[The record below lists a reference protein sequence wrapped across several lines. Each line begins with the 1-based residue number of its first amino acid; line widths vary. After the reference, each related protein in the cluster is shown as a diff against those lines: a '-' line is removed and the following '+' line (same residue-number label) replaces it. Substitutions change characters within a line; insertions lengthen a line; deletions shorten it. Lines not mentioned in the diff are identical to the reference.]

1 MTLFWMITAG
11 MILATLALLAPT
23 LLRKL
28 PARSDT
34 TEQLNVAIARERLAE
49 LVKQRDASELSD
61 EEFAQARRDLELAL
75 AEDLGETA
83 TAEPARTEPQGRPQ
97 ARWALPASA
106 LVILAITV
114 PVYVQI
120 GNPGLIDPSSSDTQV
135 AEGHSGSGETP
146 PIDEL
151 VEQLRARLEAK
162 PSDVEDWYLLGRTYM
177 SLRQYADAVYA
188 FEHAVE
194 LAPNELSALLPLVD
208 ALVRRDNGQLSARTV
223 ELLERVRSIN
233 PDSITALWLLGKAA
247 ADNGDL
253 SQALAHWQRAYPLLG
268 EQPEMQKEL
277 AGLIRRAGG
286 EPPETVD
293 DLPSIMA
300 TAPVA
305 ARSAPPTTGAAP
317 AAAAEDA
324 AIVVEVALTP
334 ALMEQV
340 TETDTVFVLARAE
353 SGPSMP
359 LAVARHQAGELPL
372 RITLTDAMAMMPALK
387 LSSFDRVTISAKV
400 SKSGQPR
407 TQPGDMLAGDRLVET
422 GNPPGSVQ
430 LVIDRVVE

>member
-49 LVKQRDASELSD
+49 LVKQRDAGELSD

-83 TAEPARTEPQGRPQ
+83 TAEPARTAHQ

-106 LVILAITV
+106 LLIVAITV

-120 GNPGLIDPSSSDTQV
+120 GNPGLIDPSSGDTQV
-135 AEGHSGSGETP
+135 AEGHGGSGETP

-177 SLRQYADAVYA
+177 SLRQYVDAVYA

-253 SQALAHWQRAYPLLG
+253 SQALAHWQRAFPLLG
-268 EQPEMQKEL
+268 EQPEMQQEL

-286 EPPETVD
+286 EPPETVG

-300 TAPVA
+300 TAPGA
-305 ARSAPPTTGAAP
+305 ARSKPPTTDAAP

-372 RITLTDAMAMMPALK
+372 RVTLTDAMAMMPALK
-387 LSSFDRVTISAKV
+387 LSAFDRVTVSAKV